1 MFDCAP
7 ISDGAAAVVICP
19 LEKAKEY
26 TDSYV
31 KVSAVAQASD
41 TLALFQRDDITRYNA
56 TAIAA
61 RNAYKLAGIEASD
74 INVAEVHDNY
84 TVSGINAGVK
94 VTVLEQSDSVYGTAV
109 SDIQGADME
118 LIGTN
123 FKGTSKWLS
132 TGTVASDWGAGNFIA
147 IDFEDLPEEADKIMV
162 GLEPSMGSGMVEL
175 TPDDTKSV
183 FKIADKDLQSLVIK
197 TSIGTRTITQTFSLK
212 GVTCQSS

>member
-1 MFDCAP
+1 M
-7 ISDGAAAVVICP
+7 
-19 LEKAKEY
+19 
-26 TDSYV
+26 
-31 KVSAVAQASD
+31 
-41 TLALFQRDDITRYNA
+41 
-56 TAIAA
+56 
-61 RNAYKLAGIEASD
+61 
-74 INVAEVHDNY
+74 
-84 TVSGINAGVK
+84 SGVNAGVK
-94 VTVLEQSDSVYGTAV
+94 VTVLPQTDSVYGTDV

-132 TGTVASDWGAGNFIA
+132 SGTVASDWGAGNFIA

-162 GLEPSMGSGMVEL
+162 GLEPSMGTGMVEL

-183 FKIADKDLQSLVIK
+183 FKIADKDLQSLLIK